1 MMNCLSGRPVIFVT
15 PIFKSK
21 LIGIQKVEPKSNN
34 ELKSILQ
41 RKFTTVSYNRSKI
54 IMLVY
59 RESFRDIQAYFTTV
73 VSYTLKLNIPY

>member
-1 MMNCLSGRPVIFVT
+1 MMNCLSGKPVIFVT

-59 RESFRDIQAYFTTV
+59 NESFHDNQAHFTTM